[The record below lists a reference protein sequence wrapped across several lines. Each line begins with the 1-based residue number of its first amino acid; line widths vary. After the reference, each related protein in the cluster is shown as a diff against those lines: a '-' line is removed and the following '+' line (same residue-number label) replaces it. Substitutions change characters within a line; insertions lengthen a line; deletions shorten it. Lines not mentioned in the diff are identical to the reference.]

1 MSSKFDEYQTYS
13 ANWLNHLKEIET
25 LLQNISATSSTTEK
39 TKLLNA
45 EKEKSPEYV
54 SVLKEILNYTY
65 SPREVFH
72 IKPKNNVFDTNEPCE
87 NWVKVLDAIHL
98 LKNDLRGNKALQF
111 YQSFKIMCEQEGRPF
126 EAKLFDLI
134 LGKDLKAGIAT
145 STINSVFPNLI
156 PEQPYM
162 RCSLVKQVSPAKW
175 LDPNIKIYTQEKMDG
190 MFANFTVNED
200 HSVEICSRN
209 GKDFVEKTPFEP
221 LFEAAKH
228 MEPDRQYHGELV
240 VMDKNTGQ
248 PLPREIGN
256 GILNSLQKGS
266 KKGNQFDYDNHE
278 INFVVWDSIELAQL
292 NDESVGRIYEERLQ
306 ITQETI
312 GRAQQNGNHAIRFVE
327 TNVFNNLND
336 AYAQFRQYLMEGKE
350 GACLKLNTMMWSS
363 GTSRDIIKLK
373 NEFSIEL
380 KIVGFTEGNGK
391 NADTFGAIQMESADG
406 LLKVDVS
413 GFTDEI
419 RKKIS
424 DNREQYLGTIMEVT
438 ANGITKTTD
447 TIYSLFL
454 PRFKDFR
461 PDRNEADDLDR
472 IQNSYRESL
481 EAYNPMIELQA
492 RHEEQL
498 AKEAAKE
505 AKRLEK
511 ANAKKKKTSEVS
523 ISPNIKP

>member
-1 MSSKFDEYQTYS
+1 
-13 ANWLNHLKEIET
+13 
-25 LLQNISATSSTTEK
+25 
-39 TKLLNA
+39 
-45 EKEKSPEYV
+45 
-54 SVLKEILNYTY
+54 
-65 SPREVFH
+65 
-72 IKPKNNVFDTNEPCE
+72 
-87 NWVKVLDAIHL
+87 
-98 LKNDLRGNKALQF
+98 
-111 YQSFKIMCEQEGRPF
+111 
-126 EAKLFDLI
+126 
-134 LGKDLKAGIAT
+134 
-145 STINSVFPNLI
+145 
-156 PEQPYM
+156 
-162 RCSLVKQVSPAKW
+162 
-175 LDPNIKIYTQEKMDG
+175 
-190 MFANFTVNED
+190 
-200 HSVEICSRN
+200 
-209 GKDFVEKTPFEP
+209 
-221 LFEAAKH
+221 
-228 MEPDRQYHGELV
+228 
-240 VMDKNTGQ
+240 
-248 PLPREIGN
+248 
-256 GILNSLQKGS
+256 
-266 KKGNQFDYDNHE
+266 
-278 INFVVWDSIELAQL
+278 
-292 NDESVGRIYEERLQ
+292 
-306 ITQETI
+306 
-312 GRAQQNGNHAIRFVE
+312 
-327 TNVFNNLND
+327 
-336 AYAQFRQYLMEGKE
+336 
-350 GACLKLNTMMWSS
+350 MWSS